1 MKRYPHVPGEC
12 ATPNSNHF
20 PDGTFA
26 AIGIYSALPIFWTL
40 PTAILRGTAAA
51 SGIALIN
58 SLGNLSGYL
67 GPSMVG
73 YLKDQ
78 TGSFQLGLIMLGG
91 FLGMAG
97 LLAFAATRN
106 SFPERSL

>member
-1 MKRYPHVPGEC
+1 
-12 ATPNSNHF
+12 
-20 PDGTFA
+20 
-26 AIGIYSALPIFWTL
+26 
-40 PTAILRGTAAA
+40 
-51 SGIALIN
+51 
-58 SLGNLSGYL
+58 
-67 GPSMVG
+67 MVG